1 MIEILSL
8 LLIFGIVVEG
18 FIRFPSIP
26 RITHSTS
33 VIYMSSRTELT
44 EFLNTNYPNNQVNNA
59 IISITQASIEIS
71 ASIASAPINGLTGT
85 AGTENTSGDKVKK
98 LDVISNE
105 ILIKKLSHI
114 NNNISIIISEEEET
128 PIILNTILTNN
139 GLIVAFDPLD
149 GSSNLDC
156 AVATGTI
163 FGIYK
168 QPDSSPNDILTIES
182 ATKQALQCGAQ
193 LLAGGYIMYSSSI
206 ELMLTLG
213 QGTGNTHPINHS
225 NLSDLN

>member
-1 MIEILSL
+1 MIEIITL
-8 LLIFGIVVEG
+8 LLIFDIVVEG
-18 FIRFPSIP
+18 FIRKPSKH
-26 RITHSTS
+26 RITHSNTS
-33 VIYMSSRTELT
+33 LYMSRVELT

-59 IISITQASIEIS
+59 IISITKASIEIA
-71 ASIASAPINGLTGT
+71 ASIASAPIIGLTGT

-105 ILIKKLSHI
+105 ILIKELSHI
-114 NNNISIIISEEEET
+114 NNNISVIISEEEEN
-128 PIILNTILTNN
+128 PILLNTNCTNN

-168 QPDSSPNDILTIES
+168 QPDTLPNDDILTIES
-182 ATKQALQCGAQ
+182 ATKQALQCGTQ

-213 QGTGNTHPINHS
+213 RGTGSTQPINHS
-225 NLSDLN
+225 NLPSVT